1 MRTSNRVIFR
11 IVVMTAAACGT
22 SGLTFAQSPRETP
35 ARRLPGRPIAS
46 RDGQIDTDLS
56 RVFVF
61 VDKTG
66 FGHQHGVVGRLK
78 SGNLLVA
85 NESAGRM
92 VFDLSSFAADTE
104 SARRRV
110 GLEGNSSDTEQEQVT
125 ANMRG
130 AAVLD
135 VERFPTA
142 EFVLSSVRRFDQKDA
157 NGNTQFGLDGDFT
170 LHGTTRRVHITATGS
185 QERGFLHLKGSFPL
199 RQTDF
204 SIRPFKKALGAVGVA
219 DVLTVYGDLWVK
231 R

>member
-1 MRTSNRVIFR
+1 MRTSNRVIIR

-22 SGLTFAQSPRETP
+22 SGLTFAQSSRETP

-110 GLEGNSSDTEQEQVT
+110 GLEGNSSDSEQEQVT

-204 SIRPFKKALGAVGVA
+204 GIRPFKKALGAVGVA